1 MNERNIILD
10 VEDLKVWF
18 PSIVNEGLWGK
29 RRWVKAVNGVSFQ
42 VREGEV
48 LGVVGESG
56 CGKSTMGLAILNLLK
71 PYAGKAIW
79 MGRDIYT
86 MPDAELLKARKD
98 LQVIFQDPVASLNP
112 RMTVGQ
118 IIAEPLTTHSPHL
131 SKEEVHVEVHAV
143 MAKVG
148 LLAEM
153 INRYPHEFSGGQAQ
167 RIGIARAVILK
178 PKLIVCDEAVSA
190 LDVSIQAQII
200 NLLKSLRDEM
210 GLSLIFISHNMS
222 VVHHVSDRI
231 LVLYL
236 GRVMEIAD
244 ADELIYSPSHPY
256 SKALISAVPIADPK
270 KSRQNK
276 MIELEGDIPSPLN
289 PPEGC
294 VFSTRCPLADER
306 CKSEAP
312 TKQLIKHELESMDEH
327 FVYCHYSHRI
337 SEVS

>member
-1 MNERNIILD
+1 MNERNVILE

-18 PSIVNEGLWGK
+18 PSLVNEGLWGK

-71 PYAGKAIW
+71 PHSGRAVW
-79 MGRDIYT
+79 MGQDIYR
-86 MPDAELLKARKD
+86 MPDSQLMKARKD

-118 IIAEPLTTHSPHL
+118 IIAEPLTTHSPNL
-131 SKEEVHVEVHAV
+131 SKEEVHSEVHAV

-148 LLAEM
+148 LLPEM

-167 RIGIARAVILK
+167 RIGIARAIILK

-244 ADELIYSPSHPY
+244 SDELIYSPSHPY

-270 KSRQNK
+270 KFRSNK

-289 PPEGC
+289 PPAGC

-306 CKSEAP
+306 CKTEAP
-312 TKQLIKHELESMDEH
+312 EKQLVRHEYESVDEH
-327 FVYCHYSHRI
+327 FVFCHYSDRI
-337 SEVS
+337 SEMV